1 MQQAVRVL
9 YGSASPSEAFE
20 SSALNV
26 QTLDVNEFLSHI
38 ASNSAAAGIPDVVF
52 APTAQPVM
60 VRADE
65 YSLEDAVSHI
75 LRNAQRYRLAGTPIS
90 IALTVDTID
99 GTAAEA
105 VVSICNQGPQIEEG
119 MLGKIFEYGVSDQA
133 DSAAHGQRGQGLFV
147 AKTYMAKMGG
157 TITARNNAEG
167 GVCCVLRLHYAGGR
181 A

>member
-20 SSALNV
+20 STALDV
-26 QTLDVNEFLSHI
+26 QTLDVNEFLTHI
-38 ASNSAAAGIPDVVF
+38 ASNAAAAGIQGVTFSP
-52 APTAQPVM
+52 AAQPIM

-75 LRNAQRYRLAGTPIS
+75 LRNAQRYRLP
-90 IALTVDTID
+90 
-99 GTAAEA
+99 GTAIHITLQVQQPDGAAKEA
-105 VVSICNQGPQIEEG
+105 LVTIHNQGPSIAPD
-119 MLGKIFEYGVSDQA
+119 MLGTIFEYGVSDQA
-133 DSAAHGQRGQGLFV
+133 DSAAQGQRGQGLFV

-157 TITARNNAEG
+157 TITARNVES
-167 GVCCVLRLHYAGGR
+167 GVCFELHLQYAGGR

>member
-1 MQQAVRVL
+1 VL

-20 SSALNV
+20 STALNV

-38 ASNSAAAGIPDVVF
+38 ASNSAAAGIPDVIF
-52 APTAQPVM
+52 APAAQPVM

-75 LRNAQRYRLAGTPIS
+75 LRNAQRYRLPGTPIP
-90 IALTVDTID
+90 ITLTINTTE
-99 GTAAEA
+99 GTAPEA
-105 VVSICNQGPQIEEG
+105 IVSISNQGPHIERD

-157 TITARNNAEG
+157 TITARNVDG
-167 GVCCVLRLHYAGGR
+167 GVCFELRLQYAGGR